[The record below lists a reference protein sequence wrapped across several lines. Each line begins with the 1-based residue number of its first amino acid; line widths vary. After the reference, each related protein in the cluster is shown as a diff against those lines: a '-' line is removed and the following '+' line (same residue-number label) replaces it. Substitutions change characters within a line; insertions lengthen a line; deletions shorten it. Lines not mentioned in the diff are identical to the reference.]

1 MAPGQHFK
9 NISFVFLLRVIY
21 VQVVSSWFS
30 NCINDFDCLFI
41 VLSEHFCLPCH
52 ILNQHVS
59 FIGNCSAH
67 VESIVLS
74 CFWLFTCIRYKFLE
88 RKKGEKDHVL
98 TLLTK
103 KISSQGNYSDR
114 CVEKSGYLGRV
125 AIFSMGKVIILSHE
139 RGESRAACH
148 QQKLWGN
155 WIAREVQ
162 LGPAVMKK
170 VILQDTAWGT
180 CSRTSGL
187 AYTMSPRRFH

>member
-1 MAPGQHFK
+1 MAPSQHFR

-30 NCINDFDCLFI
+30 NCINDFDCLFT
-41 VLSEHFCLPCH
+41 VLSEHFCLLCH
-52 ILNQHVS
+52 ILSQHVS

-114 CVEKSGYLGRV
+114 CVEKSGYLGNFFR
-125 AIFSMGKVIILSHE
+125 GKSYHTFPWKRWVQGCVS
-139 RGESRAACH
+139 ST
-148 QQKLWGN
+148 QKLWGN

-170 VILQDTAWGT
+170 VILQDTAWGI

-187 AYTMSPRRFH
+187 AYTMSPRRFR